1 MSQTRR
7 DSSPSHVLPDTC
19 LDDTPHTFLG
29 AVNNDKNC
37 LLSHSFPTKALSQSF
52 THSLLLT
59 HSLVELCVRS
69 MSFRLCPPLLH
80 IVAPFSFARS
90 LSFSL
95 LLHISAVACI
105 DFVYRERRTTPPPP
119 LPLFIQ
125 WLKCSQPW
133 SEVILFCFPSPPST
147 LLSATAALFLFF
159 IVWRAFAALVRFK
172 GGLILNNFGGEKI

>member
-1 MSQTRR
+1 MQLLHLAVLPSRSIARLLMSQTRR

-52 THSLLLT
+52 THSLLLA

-80 IVAPFSFARS
+80 IVAPFSLARS

-95 LLHISAVACI
+95 SYCTFRQLHV
-105 DFVYRERRTTPPPP
+105 
-119 LPLFIQ
+119 
-125 WLKCSQPW
+125 
-133 SEVILFCFPSPPST
+133 ST
-147 LLSATAALFLFF
+147 LYIESHVRRRRHCRFSYNDSSAASP
-159 IVWRAFAALVRFK
+159 
-172 GGLILNNFGGEKI
+172 GLR

>member
-7 DSSPSHVLPDTC
+7 NSSPSHVLPDTC

-52 THSLLLT
+52 THSLLLA

-69 MSFRLCPPLLH
+69 MSFRLCPPPSLTHSGTLL
-80 IVAPFSFARS
+80 SCS
-90 LSFSL
+90 LSLVLSL

-105 DFVYRERRTTPPPP
+105 DFVYRERRTTPLPPPP

-125 WLKCSQPW
+125 WLKCRQPW
-133 SEVILFCFPSPPST
+133 SEVILFCFPFPLPYSSLLLRLCFFS
-147 LLSATAALFLFF
+147 LLSGARSLPWSVSKAD
-159 IVWRAFAALVRFK
+159 
-172 GGLILNNFGGEKI
+172 

>member
-1 MSQTRR
+1 MMVATLSLCLCCSRCFAALVLCSAHLHIACMQLLHLAVLPSRSIARLLMSQTRR

-19 LDDTPHTFLG
+19 LDDTPHKFLG

-52 THSLLLT
+52 THSLLLA

-69 MSFRLCPPLLH
+69 MSFRLCPPSLTHSGTLL
-80 IVAPFSFARS
+80 SCS
-90 LSFSL
+90 LSLVLSL

-119 LPLFIQ
+119 PLPLFIQ
-125 WLKCSQPW
+125 
-133 SEVILFCFPSPPST
+133 
-147 LLSATAALFLFF
+147 
-159 IVWRAFAALVRFK
+159 
-172 GGLILNNFGGEKI
+172 

>member
-1 MSQTRR
+1 MMVATLSLCLCLCCSRCCRCPCALLCSFAYCVHAVITPGCIAISLDRPLANEPDER
-7 DSSPSHVLPDTC
+7 GLLPCPFLVLPDTC
-19 LDDTPHTFLG
+19 LDDTPHKFLG

-52 THSLLLT
+52 THSLLLA

-80 IVAPFSFARS
+80 IVAPFSLARS

-119 LPLFIQ
+119 PLPLFIQ
-125 WLKCSQPW
+125 
-133 SEVILFCFPSPPST
+133 
-147 LLSATAALFLFF
+147 
-159 IVWRAFAALVRFK
+159 
-172 GGLILNNFGGEKI
+172 